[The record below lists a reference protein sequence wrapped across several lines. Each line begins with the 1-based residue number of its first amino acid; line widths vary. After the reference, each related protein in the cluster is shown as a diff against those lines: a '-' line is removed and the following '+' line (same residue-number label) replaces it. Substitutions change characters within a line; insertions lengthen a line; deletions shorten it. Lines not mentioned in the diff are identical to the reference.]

1 MGLLERSIKEASLP
15 IKAVNSSCTILT
27 INCPGL
33 MALITFAPMAFSLIL
48 SVNSLAILKLTSAS
62 NKAFLI
68 SFKVLATFKSL
79 ILACP
84 FRCLNADSN
93 FSLKLLN
100 ILTTLRGAKISD
112 QNESYTINS
121 KGINTLKLGNYSVS

>member
-1 MGLLERSIKEASLP
+1 MGLFDRSIKEASLP
-15 IKAVNSSCTILT
+15 IKAVNSSCTIFT

-68 SFKVLATFKSL
+68 SFRVLATFNSL

-84 FRCLNADSN
+84 FRCLKADSN

-112 QNESYTINS
+112 HIESYTINS
-121 KGINTLKLGNYSVS
+121 KGINSLKLVNYSVS

>member
-1 MGLLERSIKEASLP
+1 
-15 IKAVNSSCTILT
+15 
-27 INCPGL
+27 
-33 MALITFAPMAFSLIL
+33 
-48 SVNSLAILKLTSAS
+48 
-62 NKAFLI
+62 
-68 SFKVLATFKSL
+68 LATFKSL

-112 QNESYTINS
+112 HNESYTINS
-121 KGINTLKLGNYSVS
+121 KGINTLKLGNEDVSKYDIKY